1 MQDAVSTLAVLTLAV
16 LTLAVRTLAASAL
29 AALALTACGGLDP
42 GDLPPETAITGSVV
56 FEGGSAAWP
65 DSNVYEV
72 RVAAFEQIPTAPD
85 SVFNAIISQT
95 AIISDTLP
103 RYSASAGYRILVP
116 APPRTFR
123 YIVVAMRNGTDF
135 LKDWLMLSV
144 YAPSGD
150 PAQPGTITVNPG
162 STTPINFS
170 VDFNNLPPQPFE

>member
-1 MQDAVSTLAVLTLAV
+1 LLSPANNRSVVAVFAVAVFAVAVLT
-16 LTLAVRTLAASAL
+16 S
-29 AALALTACGGLDP
+29 CGGLDP

-162 STTPINFS
+162 STTPINFN